1 MKVIPKKRQSEEN
14 ATVGCAG
21 SASWWPKLRSL
32 LCLAGTLGLAAEVV
46 HGTVSDKTLGIRVR
60 VNDYAQV
67 SPATLRG
74 AEREA
79 ARIIGKAGLRTD
91 WLNCPVKNTLEV
103 EQDPCREPLQPMDI
117 VLRLIPEPQNNKYED
132 SVFGFAV
139 VPILAS
145 VYVNYAVERAKRD
158 NAEFEIPVILGNVIA
173 HEIGHLLL
181 GLNSHSGVGI
191 MQKQWQRNQVRQAVT
206 GNLLFTEEQGRLMWV
221 EIQKRANV
229 QTAANRL
236 SSNLDRHAPGT
247 GLKLFTSSVFAVD
260 YSK

>member
-1 MKVIPKKRQSEEN
+1 MKATPKNRQSEEN
-14 ATVGCAG
+14 ATIRWARRAG
-21 SASWWPKLRSL
+21 WWLKLRLL
-32 LCLAGTLGLAAEVV
+32 LCLAGTLGLAAEAVY
-46 HGTVSDKTLGIRVR
+46 GRVSDKTLGIRVR

-67 SPATLRG
+67 SPATLSG

-79 ARIIGKAGLRTD
+79 ARIMGKAGLQTE
-91 WLNCPVKNTLEV
+91 WLNCPVKSTLEV

-117 VLRLIPEPQNNKYED
+117 VLRLIPEPQNNKYDD

-158 NAEFEIPVILGNVIA
+158 NAEIEIPMVLGNVIA

-181 GLNSHSGVGI
+181 GLNSHSVLGI
-191 MQKQWQRNQVRQAVT
+191 MQKLWQRNQVRQAVT
-206 GNLLFTEEQGRLMWV
+206 GNLLFTQEQGKLMRA

-229 QTAANRL
+229 QMAANR
-236 SSNLDRHAPGT
+236 
-247 GLKLFTSSVFAVD
+247 
-260 YSK
+260 

>member
-1 MKVIPKKRQSEEN
+1 MKEIRKKRQSEEN
-14 ATVGCAG
+14 ATVRYRGRP
-21 SASWWPKLRSL
+21 SWWLKPRL
-32 LCLAGTLGLAAEVV
+32 LFCLAGMLGLAAEAV

-67 SPATLRG
+67 SPATLSG

-91 WLNCPVKNTLEV
+91 WLNCPAKSTLEV
-103 EQDPCREPLQPMDI
+103 AQDPCREPLQPLDI
-117 VLRLIPEPQNNKYED
+117 VLRLIPQPQNNKYDD

-145 VYVNYAVERAKRD
+145 VYVNYVVERAKRD
-158 NAEFEIPVILGNVIA
+158 NAEFEIPMVLGNVIA

-181 GLNSHSGVGI
+181 GVNSHSGSGI
-191 MQKQWQRNQVRQAVT
+191 MQQRWQPNQVRQAVT
-206 GNLLFTEEQGRLMWV
+206 GNLLFTEEQGRLMLA

-229 QTAANRL
+229 QTAANR
-236 SSNLDRHAPGT
+236 
-247 GLKLFTSSVFAVD
+247 
-260 YSK
+260 

>member
-1 MKVIPKKRQSEEN
+1 
-14 ATVGCAG
+14 
-21 SASWWPKLRSL
+21 
-32 LCLAGTLGLAAEVV
+32 
-46 HGTVSDKTLGIRVR
+46 
-60 VNDYAQV
+60 
-67 SPATLRG
+67 
-74 AEREA
+74 
-79 ARIIGKAGLRTD
+79 
-91 WLNCPVKNTLEV
+91 
-103 EQDPCREPLQPMDI
+103 MDI

-181 GLNSHSGVGI
+181 GLNSHSELGI

-236 SSNLDRHAPGT
+236 SSNLDRHAPRT
-247 GLKLFTSSVFAVD
+247 GLTLFTSSVFAVD

>member
-1 MKVIPKKRQSEEN
+1 MKVTPKKRPSEKN
-14 ATVGCAG
+14 ATVWCGRR
-21 SASWWPKLRSL
+21 ASWWLTLRL
-32 LCLAGTLGLAAEVV
+32 LFGLAGTLGLAAEVV
-46 HGTVSDKTLGIRVR
+46 HGTVSDKTPGIRVR

-67 SPATLRG
+67 SPATLDG

-79 ARIIGKAGLRTD
+79 ARIIGKAGLWTD
-91 WLNCPVKNTLEV
+91 WLNCPVKSTSEV
-103 EQDPCREPLQPMDI
+103 AQDPCRESLQPMDI

-158 NAEFEIPVILGNVIA
+158 TAEFEIPVILGNVIA

-181 GLNSHSGVGI
+181 GLNSHSASGI
-191 MQKQWQRNQVRQAVT
+191 MQGRWQPHQVRQAVT
-206 GNLLFTEEQGRLMWV
+206 GNLLFTEKQGQLMRA

-229 QTAANRL
+229 QTAANR
-236 SSNLDRHAPGT
+236 
-247 GLKLFTSSVFAVD
+247 
-260 YSK
+260 

>member
-1 MKVIPKKRQSEEN
+1 MKVTTKKGQSDEN
-14 ATVGCAG
+14 GTVWCARRT
-21 SASWWPKLRSL
+21 SWRLKLRL
-32 LCLAGTLGLAAEVV
+32 LFGLAGTLGLAGNAV
-46 HGTVSDKTLGIRVR
+46 HGTASDKTLGIRVR
-60 VNDYAQV
+60 VNDYAHV
-67 SPATLRG
+67 SPATLSG

-79 ARIIGKAGLRTD
+79 ARIMSKAGLRTD
-91 WLNCPVKNTLEV
+91 WLNCPLKSTLEI

-158 NAEFEIPVILGNVIA
+158 NAEFEIPVVLGNVIA

-181 GLNSHSGVGI
+181 GLNSHSVLGI

-206 GNLLFTEEQGRLMWV
+206 GNLLFTEEQGKLMRA

-229 QTAANRL
+229 QTQVNRERLNL
-236 SSNLDRHAPGT
+236 SSHE
-247 GLKLFTSSVFAVD
+247 SVGAILHQ
-260 YSK
+260 

>member
-1 MKVIPKKRQSEEN
+1 MKVTPKKGKSEEN
-14 ATVGCAG
+14 ATVWCAR
-21 SASWWPKLRSL
+21 SASWWLKLRSL
-32 LCLAGTLGLAAEVV
+32 FCLAVTLGLAVEAV

-67 SPATLRG
+67 SPATLSG

-91 WLNCPVKNTLEV
+91 WLNCPAKSTLKV

-139 VPILAS
+139 IPILAS

-158 NAEFEIPVILGNVIA
+158 NAEFEIPMVLGNVIA

-181 GLNSHSGVGI
+181 GLNSHSGSGI
-191 MQKQWQRNQVRQAVT
+191 MQKRWQRSQVRQAVT
-206 GNLLFTEEQGRLMWV
+206 GNLLFTEEQGSLMRA

-229 QTAANRL
+229 QRRPI
-236 SSNLDRHAPGT
+236 D
-247 GLKLFTSSVFAVD
+247 SV
-260 YSK
+260 

>member
-1 MKVIPKKRQSEEN
+1 MKVIRKKRQSEEN
-14 ATVGCAG
+14 ATVPYRGRPG
-21 SASWWPKLRSL
+21 WWLKARL
-32 LCLAGTLGLAAEVV
+32 LFCLAGTLGLAAEAV
-46 HGTVSDKTLGIRVR
+46 HGAVSDKTLGIRVR

-91 WLNCPVKNTLEV
+91 WLNCPIKSRLEV

-117 VLRLIPEPQNNKYED
+117 VLRLIPQTQNNKYED

-139 VPILAS
+139 VPIVAS

-158 NAEFEIPVILGNVIA
+158 NAEFEIPMVLGSVIA

-181 GLNSHSGVGI
+181 GLNSHSGSGI
-191 MQKQWQRNQVRQAVT
+191 MQKRWQPNQLRQAVT
-206 GNLLFTEEQGRLMWV
+206 GNLLFTEDQGRLMLT

-229 QTAANRL
+229 LSATNR
-236 SSNLDRHAPGT
+236 
-247 GLKLFTSSVFAVD
+247 
-260 YSK
+260 